1 MWLLGSTAVD
11 AAEIHYAKRDA
22 LHVAYQVRG
31 EGPID
36 VLGLGNGTTVWMDRD
51 DEPHLRRFDERL
63 ASFSRLIR
71 FDPSGLGLSD
81 PVGSAPPTVET
92 WMRDAVAVL
101 DAAGSSRAVLFG
113 VGDGG
118 LVAML
123 LAATYPERVS
133 ALVLLHCWAR
143 LVRDVDY
150 ECGIPKALVDW
161 FVDATVNPE
170 YDGDAVDD
178 VTLMAPSVGADL
190 TFRSWWKLAGQR
202 GASPATARAIN
213 DLIVSSDVR
222 AVLPTIAAP
231 TLVLHRTGNAF
242 IRPGHGRYLADH
254 IAEAK
259 LVELPGRDHLAFVGE
274 TDGLLGEIEEFITG
288 SRGTVAADRV
298 LATIVFSDI
307 VDSTKRVAE
316 SGDRH
321 WRELLENHDD
331 MVGRQI
337 HRFGGR
343 RINTTGDGMVA
354 TFDGP
359 ARGVQCGLAIC
370 DGARQLGLAV
380 RVGVHTGEIE
390 RRGDDIAGI
399 AVHIAAR
406 IKAKAQPD
414 EVWVSRTVM
423 DLVVGSG
430 LVFGDRGEH
439 ELKGVPGAWQLLAV
453 LPDNA

>member
-1 MWLLGSTAVD
+1 VD
-11 AAEIHYAKRDA
+11 AGEIRYAKRGA
-22 LHVAYQVRG
+22 LHIAYEVRG

-36 VLGLGNGTTVWMDRD
+36 VLGLGNGTTVWMDHD

-101 DAAGSSRAVLFG
+101 DGAGSSRAVLFG

-143 LVRDVDY
+143 LVRGDDY
-150 ECGIPKALVDW
+150 KCGIPRAVVDR

-170 YDGDAVDD
+170 YEGDAVDD
-178 VTLMAPSVGADL
+178 VTLMAPTVGADV
-190 TFRSWWKLAGQR
+190 TFRLWWKLAGQR

-213 DLIVSSDVR
+213 DLIVASDVR
-222 AVLPTIAAP
+222 SVLPTIAAP
-231 TLVLHRTGNAF
+231 TLVLHRTDNAF

-254 IAEAK
+254 LADAK
-259 LVELPGRDHLAFVGE
+259 LVELLGRDHLAFVGE
-274 TDGLLGEIEEFITG
+274 TDDILGEIEEFITG
-288 SRGTVAADRV
+288 SRASVAADRV
-298 LATIVFSDI
+298 LATIVFTDI
-307 VDSTKRVAE
+307 VDSTKRLAE
-316 SGDRH
+316 SGDRR
-321 WRELLENHDD
+321 WRDLLENHYD
-331 MVGRQI
+331 MVGRQL
-337 HRFGGR
+337 HRFGGQQ
-343 RINTTGDGMVA
+343 INTTGDGMVA

-359 ARGVQCGLAIC
+359 ARGVHCGLAIC
-370 DGARQLGLAV
+370 DGARQLGMAV

-406 IKAKAQPD
+406 VQSKALPG
-414 EVWVSRTVM
+414 EVWVSRTVK
-423 DLVVGSG
+423 DLVAGSG